1 MFRGAVSLALGTLF
15 TYLLMCHEVN
25 ITFIAT
31 LESDVIASVFPTLT
45 AILESYELC
54 E

>member
-1 MFRGAVSLALGTLF
+1 
-15 TYLLMCHEVN
+15 MCHEVN

-54 E
+54 EWNAEGKTYRGILNI